1 MSRIFFMTVHGTLV
15 TRGAGGDGALDHREL
30 RSIPNL
36 ASLLCVDADIAAF
49 RQGFGDFVLGAEPP
63 PVTVEADA
71 LGPIAVHVDAAR
83 GLVAL
88 ERNGTFLSAGST
100 GGNVSWAATE
110 PLAWERLLPISDNEL
125 GALVTLLS
133 NEWIIRSS
141 RQVIHPWQV
150 ALGPDHTLRLGEL
163 LVPLARNLPLVA
175 ADFPFRFNLLAEGWR
190 IEEILLFK
198 PMVFYAA
205 YNSPAVHN
213 QLMLSLQSLAE
224 FGRYNGNVHVLTDLS
239 VKRLREAVPALPAER
254 LTVQPLEPRDFAG
267 WVASKYCILE
277 HAPAWKFQ
285 PLCFLDPDVVINA
298 NLRPMLVA
306 MALADSV
313 TAPLEDVGPLRSWP
327 PVGGTLLQRD
337 GREARFARGFNAGTL
352 GIPNLRAHE
361 ATLRL
366 IRRIIENLL
375 KQEGRAS
382 LEWVDQEVANY
393 VSFVQAKV
401 DTASVSRFIRFGA
414 PHDSETPG
422 PLTGLIH
429 FWATG
434 KAGRDGLMRH
444 YIEVLREHARAAHKL
459 A

>member
-1 MSRIFFMTVHGTLV
+1 MSRIFFMTVHGTLL
-15 TRGAGGDGALDHREL
+15 TRADGDAGLEHREL
-30 RSIPNL
+30 RQVPKL
-36 ASLLCVDADIAAF
+36 AALLSVEADIALL
-49 RQGFGDFVLGAEPP
+49 RQGFAQFVLGAPP
-63 PVTVEADA
+63 APVPVDGEA
-71 LGPIAVHVDAAR
+71 LGPLTVHVDAER

-88 ERNGTFLSAGST
+88 EREGRFLSAGAT
-100 GGNVSWAATE
+100 GGNVSWSATE
-110 PLAWERLLPISDNEL
+110 PLAWERLLPLSDLEL
-125 GALVTLLS
+125 GHIVTLLS
-133 NEWIIRSS
+133 NEWIVRST
-141 RQVIHPWQV
+141 RRVVHPWQV
-150 ALGPDHTLRLGEL
+150 NLGPDHTLRLGEL
-163 LVPLARNLPLVA
+163 AVPLARSLPLVA
-175 ADFPFRFNLLAEGWR
+175 ADFPFRFNLLVEGWR

-198 PMVFYAA
+198 PLIFYAA
-205 YNSPAVHN
+205 YSSPAVHN
-213 QLMLSLQSLAE
+213 QLLLSLESLAE
-224 FGRYNGNVHVLTDLS
+224 FGRYNGHVHVLTDLT
-239 VKRLREAVPALPAER
+239 VERLREAVPALPAER
-254 LTVQPLEPRDFAG
+254 LSVQPMQPRDFAG

-298 NLRPMLVA
+298 NLRPLLVE
-306 MALADSV
+306 MALADAV
-313 TAPLEDVGPLRSWP
+313 TAPLEDVGPQRTWP

-361 ATLRL
+361 TTLRL

-375 KQEGRAS
+375 KQEGRVS

-393 VSFVQAKV
+393 VSFVQARV
-401 DTASVSRFIRFGA
+401 DTASVARFIRFGA

-422 PLTGLIH
+422 PLTGLVH

-444 YIEVLREHARAAHKL
+444 YIEVLREHARTAHKL